1 MNFND
6 YIKPEFL
13 VLIPVLWFV
22 GWAIKKS
29 NVKNCIIPF
38 ILTLLSVVL
47 CGIYTFATVD
57 VSGIKDIMMCIFVS
71 ITQGVVA
78 TACAVFGDQI
88 IKQAG
93 ELFSKNQNNNNN
105 TVQK

>member
-1 MNFND
+1 MTFND

-29 NVKNCIIPF
+29 NVRNCVIPF
-38 ILTLLSVVL
+38 ILTVISVVL
-47 CGIYTFATVD
+47 CGIYTFATQN
-57 VSGIKDIMMCIFVS
+57 VSGVKDIMMCAFVS
-71 ITQGVVA
+71 ITQGVIA
-78 TACAVFGDQI
+78 TACAVFGNQI

-93 ELFSKNQNNNNN
+93 ELFSKNEDNNI
-105 TVQK
+105 VQK

>member
-6 YIKPEFL
+6 YIHPEFL
-13 VLIPVLWFV
+13 VLVPVLWFI

-29 NVKNCIIPF
+29 NMKSCIIPF
-38 ILTLLSVVL
+38 ILTAISVAL
-47 CGIYTFATVD
+47 CTIYGFATL
-57 VSGIKDIMMCIFVS
+57 DIFLVKNILMCVFIS
-71 ITQGVVA
+71 ITQGVIA

-93 ELFSKNQNNNNN
+93 ELFSKNKEDNI
-105 TVQK
+105 VQK

>member
-1 MNFND
+1 MSFND
-6 YIKPEFL
+6 YIKPEFF

-38 ILTLLSVVL
+38 ILTALSVAL
-47 CGIYTFATVD
+47 CTIYGFATL
-57 VSGIKDIMMCIFVS
+57 DIFGVKNILMCVFVS
-71 ITQGVVA
+71 LTQGVIA
-78 TACAVFGDQI
+78 TACAVFGDQV

-93 ELFSKNQNNNNN
+93 ELFSKNKEDNI
-105 TVQK
+105 VQK